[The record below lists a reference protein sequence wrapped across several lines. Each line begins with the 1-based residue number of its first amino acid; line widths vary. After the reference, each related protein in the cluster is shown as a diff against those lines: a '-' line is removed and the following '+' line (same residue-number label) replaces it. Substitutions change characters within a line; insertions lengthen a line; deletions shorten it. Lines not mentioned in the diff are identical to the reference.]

1 MVWLK
6 PSSDRQWDS
15 NRNDDDNT
23 ENDAEHNKNN
33 SKYGQWSFPCLQMER
48 VHSVEC

>member
-1 MVWLK
+1 MEWLK
-6 PSSDRQWDS
+6 PSSDRQGDS
-15 NRNDDDNT
+15 NRDDDDNT
-23 ENDAEHNKNN
+23 ENEAEHNKNN